1 MDIIQSIILGIVQG
15 LTEFLPVSS
24 SAHLNIFPWLF
35 NWGEMGD
42 SFDLA
47 LHIGTLIALIVF
59 FFKDWIT
66 LIKAGYNQAIKK
78 EKSTEG
84 RIFWCIVISTIV
96 AGIASLVL
104 DKISEKII
112 EVIAGAVSMQPL
124 QIEMIFIAIALIV
137 MGVVLYI
144 VDKKS
149 KSNKEFKD
157 ITFKQS
163 LLIAASQAIAAA
175 FPGVSRS
182 GITMTVARAQ
192 GIDRESSAKFSFL
205 LSAPIIAA
213 AALVKIT
220 HFSFDL
226 SLLFGILT
234 SFAVGFFVI
243 KFLLNYLKKGS
254 YKVFAIYR
262 IILGVI
268 VITLWIFKLIFHF

>member
-1 MDIIQSIILGIVQG
+1 MNIIQGIILGIVQG
-15 LTEFLPVSS
+15 LTEFLPISS

-47 LHIGTLIALIVF
+47 LHVGTLIALVVF

-78 EKSTEG
+78 EKTTEG
-84 RIFWCIVISTIV
+84 RIFWCIVISTII
-96 AGIASLVL
+96 AGAASLVL
-104 DKISEKII
+104 DKVSEKII
-112 EVIAGAVSMQPL
+112 EVIAGAFAVPTL
-124 QIEMIFIAIALIV
+124 QIEMIFIAVALIV
-137 MGVVLYI
+137 MGIVLYI

-149 KSNKEFKD
+149 KSDKEYKD

-163 LLIAASQAIAAA
+163 LLIACSQAIAAA

-226 SLLFGILT
+226 SLIFGILA

-243 KFLLNYLKKGS
+243 KFLLNFLK
-254 YKVFAIYR
+254 
-262 IILGVI
+262 
-268 VITLWIFKLIFHF
+268 